1 MREVTQYTLLV
12 AILAVLIYIAVV
24 STGTVAT
31 TNQNKS
37 SLSEIQDSNLA
48 EYQLVSGNLDYVHTA
63 DMNRAT
69 QTILLNGITLN
80 SSEFIILYD
89 STPYASKGHIALNLP
104 CDSND
109 PQDRLLDV
117 LIGRAPD
124 MSTMALGYI
133 PQLSS
138 PPDMCVYHG
147 QFGFGDPV
155 TDVVLKS
162 VSEDPITLRGP
173 HSVAI
178 VTHESYI
185 PEKHLI
191 CRNKC
196 RKNIT
201 QPALNYYFIFYN
213 YFKNIS
219 MRNK

>member
-1 MREVTQYTLLV
+1 MKEITQYTLLV

-31 TNQNKS
+31 TNQNKNS
-37 SLSEIQDSNLA
+37 ITELQDSNLA
-48 EYQLVSGNLDYVHTA
+48 EYQLVSGSLDYAHTA

-69 QTILLNGITLN
+69 QTVLLNGITLN
-80 SSEFIILYD
+80 SSEFVILYD

-104 CDSND
+104 CDAKD

-124 MSTMALGYI
+124 MITMALGYI

-138 PPDMCVYHG
+138 PPNMCVYHG

-155 TDVVLKS
+155 TDIVLKS
-162 VSEDPITLRGP
+162 VTDDPITLRGP

-178 VTHESYI
+178 VSHESYI
-185 PEKHLI
+185 PEQASFMQQQH
-191 CRNKC
+191 NM
-196 RKNIT
+196 T
-201 QPALNYYFIFYN
+201 G
-213 YFKNIS
+213 S
-219 MRNK
+219 

>member
-1 MREVTQYTLLV
+1 MRKEITQYTLLV

-24 STGTVAT
+24 STGMIAT
-31 TNQNKS
+31 TTTQNENSIDK
-37 SLSEIQDSNLA
+37 IQDSDLA
-48 EYQLVSGNLDYVHTA
+48 SYELVSGSLDYVNKA

-69 QTILLNGITLN
+69 QTVLLNGITLN

-104 CDSND
+104 CNAKD

-124 MSTMALGYI
+124 MITMALGYI

-138 PPDMCVYHG
+138 PPNMCVYHG

-155 TDVVLKS
+155 TDIVLKS
-162 VSEDPITLRGP
+162 VADDPITLKGP

-178 VTHESYI
+178 VSHESYI
-185 PEKHLI
+185 PEQASFMQQQH
-191 CRNKC
+191 NMSDGS
-196 RKNIT
+196 
-201 QPALNYYFIFYN
+201 Q
-213 YFKNIS
+213 
-219 MRNK
+219 

>member
-1 MREVTQYTLLV
+1 MVRYILYKNMKEITQYTLLV

-37 SLSEIQDSNLA
+37 SIDQIQDSNLA

-69 QTILLNGITLN
+69 QTVLLNGITLN
-80 SSEFIILYD
+80 TSEFIILYD

-104 CDSND
+104 CDSKD
-109 PQDRLLDV
+109 PQDRLFDV

-124 MSTMALGYI
+124 
-133 PQLSS
+133 
-138 PPDMCVYHG
+138 G

-155 TDVVLKS
+155 TDIVLKS
-162 VSEDPITLRGP
+162 VSEDPITLKGP
-173 HSVAI
+173 HSLAI

-185 PEKHLI
+185 PEQASYMQKEMQ
-191 CRNKC
+191 NMTK
-196 RKNIT
+196 
-201 QPALNYYFIFYN
+201 
-213 YFKNIS
+213 
-219 MRNK
+219 

>member
-1 MREVTQYTLLV
+1 MKEITQYTLLV
-12 AILAVLIYIAVV
+12 AILAVLIYIAVI

-37 SLSEIQDSNLA
+37 SLTELQDSNLA

-69 QTILLNGITLN
+69 QTVLLNGITLN

-104 CDSND
+104 CNAQD
-109 PQDRLLDV
+109 PQERLFDV

-124 MSTMALGYI
+124 MSRMALGYI

-162 VSEDPITLRGP
+162 VADDPITLRGP

-178 VTHESYI
+178 VTQESYI
-185 PEKHLI
+185 PKQLSFMQLQH
-191 CRNKC
+191 NM
-196 RKNIT
+196 T
-201 QPALNYYFIFYN
+201 GSSQ
-213 YFKNIS
+213 
-219 MRNK
+219 

>member
-1 MREVTQYTLLV
+1 MRKEVTQYTLLV

-31 TNQNKS
+31 TTQNKS

-48 EYQLVSGNLDYVHTA
+48 SYELVSDSLDYVYTA
-63 DMNRAT
+63 DMSRST
-69 QTILLNGITLN
+69 QTVLLNGITLN

-89 STPYASKGHIALNLP
+89 STPFASKGHIALNLP
-104 CDSND
+104 CDPKD

-124 MSTMALGYI
+124 MITMALGYI

-155 TDVVLKS
+155 TDIVLKS
-162 VSEDPITLRGP
+162 VADDPIKLRGP

-185 PEKHLI
+185 PEQASFMQKQH
-191 CRNKC
+191 NM
-196 RKNIT
+196 T
-201 QPALNYYFIFYN
+201 DGSQ
-213 YFKNIS
+213 
-219 MRNK
+219 

>member
-1 MREVTQYTLLV
+1 MKEVTQYTLLV

-31 TNQNKS
+31 TNQSKS

-69 QTILLNGITLN
+69 QTVLLNGITLN

-104 CDSND
+104 CNAQD
-109 PQDRLLDV
+109 PQERLFDV

-124 MSTMALGYI
+124 MSRMALGYI

-162 VSEDPITLRGP
+162 VADDPITLRGP

-178 VTHESYI
+178 VTQESYI
-185 PEKHLI
+185 PKQLSFMQLQH
-191 CRNKC
+191 NM
-196 RKNIT
+196 T
-201 QPALNYYFIFYN
+201 GSSQ
-213 YFKNIS
+213 
-219 MRNK
+219 

>member
-1 MREVTQYTLLV
+1 MKEVTQYTLLV

-31 TNQNKS
+31 TNQNKN
-37 SLSEIQDSNLA
+37 SLSEIQDSDLA
-48 EYQLVSGNLDYVHTA
+48 SYELVSGNLDYVHKA

-104 CDSND
+104 CDPKD

-124 MSTMALGYI
+124 MITMALGYI
-133 PQLSS
+133 PKLSS
-138 PPDMCVYHG
+138 PPNMCVYHG

-155 TDVVLKS
+155 TDIVLKA

-178 VTHESYI
+178 VSHESYI
-185 PEKHLI
+185 PEKASFMQKEH
-191 CRNKC
+191 NM
-196 RKNIT
+196 T
-201 QPALNYYFIFYN
+201 D
-213 YFKNIS
+213 S
-219 MRNK
+219 SS

>member
-1 MREVTQYTLLV
+1 MKEITQYTLLV

-31 TNQNKS
+31 TNQNKN
-37 SLSEIQDSNLA
+37 SLTELQDSNLA
-48 EYQLVSGNLDYVHTA
+48 EYQLVSGSLDYAHTA

-69 QTILLNGITLN
+69 QTVLLNGITLN

-104 CDSND
+104 CDPQD

-124 MSTMALGYI
+124 MITMALGYI

-138 PPDMCVYHG
+138 PPNMCVYHG

-155 TDVVLKS
+155 TDIVLKS
-162 VSEDPITLRGP
+162 VADDPITLRGP

-178 VTHESYI
+178 VSHESYI
-185 PEKHLI
+185 PEQASFMQQQH
-191 CRNKC
+191 NM
-196 RKNIT
+196 T
-201 QPALNYYFIFYN
+201 VG
-213 YFKNIS
+213 S
-219 MRNK
+219 E

>member
-1 MREVTQYTLLV
+1 MKEITQYTLLV

-31 TNQNKS
+31 TNQNKNS
-37 SLSEIQDSNLA
+37 ITELQDSNLA
-48 EYQLVSGNLDYVHTA
+48 EYQLVSGSLDYAHTA

-69 QTILLNGITLN
+69 QTVLLNGITLN
-80 SSEFIILYD
+80 SSEFVILYD

-104 CDSND
+104 CDAKD

-124 MSTMALGYI
+124 MITMALGYI

-138 PPDMCVYHG
+138 PPNMCVYHG

-155 TDVVLKS
+155 TDIVLKS
-162 VSEDPITLRGP
+162 VSDDPITLRGP

-178 VTHESYI
+178 VSHESYI
-185 PEKHLI
+185 PEKVSFMQQQH
-191 CRNKC
+191 NM
-196 RKNIT
+196 T
-201 QPALNYYFIFYN
+201 TD
-213 YFKNIS
+213 S
-219 MRNK
+219 

>member
-24 STGTVAT
+24 SPGSITT
-31 TNQNKS
+31 TNPNKNAV
-37 SLSEIQDSNLA
+37 SEIEDSNSA
-48 EYQLVSGNLDYVHTA
+48 EYQLVSKNFDYVHTA

-104 CDSND
+104 CDSNN

-162 VSEDPITLRGP
+162 VSEDPIKLRGP

-185 PEKHLI
+185 PEQASYMQKQMQ
-191 CRNKC
+191 
-196 RKNIT
+196 T
-201 QPALNYYFIFYN
+201 QHNMTG
-213 YFKNIS
+213 S
-219 MRNK
+219 